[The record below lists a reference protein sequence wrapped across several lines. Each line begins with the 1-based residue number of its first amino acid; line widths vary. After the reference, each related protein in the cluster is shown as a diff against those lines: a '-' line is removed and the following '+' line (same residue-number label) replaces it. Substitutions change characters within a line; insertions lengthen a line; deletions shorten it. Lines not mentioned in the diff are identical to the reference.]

1 MDLDPGGRHLN
12 GRRRYMSGLDV
23 DERPQLRV
31 VR

>member
-1 MDLDPGGRHLN
+1 MDLDVARGTLPDGAA
-12 GRRRYMSGLDV
+12 MSGLDV